1 MGRRIPS
8 FDKIEKIAIALE
20 IPSFKLFMYEP
31 EEKAKEKILK
41 TSEYLKKMPANV
53 KKEIISKL
61 IAIIKKDIE
70 SSFR

>member
-1 MGRRIPS
+1 MGRRIPF
-8 FDKIEKIAIALE
+8 FDKIEKIAVALE
-20 IPSFKLFMYEP
+20 IPSYKLFMYEP
-31 EEKAKEKILK
+31 EEKSKEKVLK
-41 TSEYLKKMPANV
+41 TSDYLKNMPVNV